1 MNPRMTL
8 ALLVLCAAVGAYLYW
23 VPAPDEAAETGAPDA
38 TIAVTNIESQQVATL
53 EAVNA
58 EGAVF
63 RVERSDLGWMIAQ
76 PTKFPGDEVVI
87 GPAVRAVAQLMATTV
102 ITPTTSDLSA
112 YGLTNPSI
120 TITLS
125 DSAKQPLVTLLVG
138 GNNPVGDAQYVKRSD
153 SDTIY
158 LVRDFNL
165 SIIGTWF
172 TATPLKPTAL
182 PTYRPDT
189 ETPTTTP

>member
-23 VPAPDEAAETGAPDA
+23 VPAPSAEDTAPK
-38 TIAVTNIESQQVATL
+38 TPKIEVTNIESPQIAVFEATKDD
-53 EAVNA
+53 
-58 EGAVF
+58 GSVF
-63 RVERSDLGWMIAQ
+63 RVSRDANFGWMIEK

-87 GPAVRAVAQLMATTV
+87 GPAIQAVGKLSATSV

-112 YGLTNPSI
+112 YGLAKPSI
-120 TITLS
+120 TITLQ
-125 DSAKQPLVTLLVG
+125 DSAQKTLVTLLVG
-138 GNNPVGDAQYVKRSD
+138 GTNPTGDAQYIKRSD
-153 SDTIY
+153 DARIFLVSDI
-158 LVRDFNL
+158 NL

-182 PTYRPDT
+182 PTYRPAT
-189 ETPTTTP
+189 ETPTKTP

>member
-1 MNPRMTL
+1 
-8 ALLVLCAAVGAYLYW
+8 
-23 VPAPDEAAETGAPDA
+23 
-38 TIAVTNIESQQVATL
+38 
-53 EAVNA
+53 
-58 EGAVF
+58 
-63 RVERSDLGWMIAQ
+63 
-76 PTKFPGDEVVI
+76 
-87 GPAVRAVAQLMATTV
+87 MATTV

-112 YGLTNPSI
+112 YGLTKPTM

-182 PTYRPDT
+182 PTYRPET
-189 ETPTTTP
+189 ETPTTVP